1 MKYKLSF
8 STGPP
13 TYIMKFSFNSGIKSN
28 VEYGDFLFKIKPTVP
43 NLFFSAISTTD
54 RLKFKS
60 IFKVGSAYKI
70 FPFFNLIVV
79 CLVFYIH

>member
-13 TYIMKFSFNSGIKSN
+13 TYILKFSFNSGIKSN

-43 NLFFSAISTTD
+43 NLIFFS
-54 RLKFKS
+54 
-60 IFKVGSAYKI
+60 YK
-70 FPFFNLIVV
+70 
-79 CLVFYIH
+79 YY

>member
-43 NLFFSAISTTD
+43 NLRVLLLMKKK
-54 RLKFKS
+54 RLKK
-60 IFKVGSAYKI
+60 
-70 FPFFNLIVV
+70 NLPLTYLI
-79 CLVFYIH
+79 LKERQI